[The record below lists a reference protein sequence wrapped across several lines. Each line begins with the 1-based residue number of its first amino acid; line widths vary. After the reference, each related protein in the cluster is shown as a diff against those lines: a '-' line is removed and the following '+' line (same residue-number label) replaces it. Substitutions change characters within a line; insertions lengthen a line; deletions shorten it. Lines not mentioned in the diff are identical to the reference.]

1 MTGTGIR
8 EKMRYHD
15 GPARAAARLT
25 AALLALVWPFGAQAE
40 SIAWDGFVQSHV
52 AARTGDVTCLATT
65 ECDYPAA
72 ELRGQL
78 KAEGKSESGNAAFL
92 GRFDLI
98 RDVALDE
105 TRLETREIYGDRRA
119 SITAARLGRQVITW
133 GVGDLLFINDTFP
146 KDQVALFTGQPL
158 QYFKLGADALKLNA
172 YPGAANFELVIAEF
186 RPDNTPSARRFIFA
200 DPLPAGLPQRTVE
213 PGHGTEELETSARVS
228 GYLDNWEWAG
238 YASRTHYRSPARR
251 VAGSEI
257 VGTFPRLNTLGASVA
272 GPVGKGVLSLEAG
285 YYDSVEDRSGT
296 DPAVENS
303 QYRGLVGYSQQ
314 LWEDAT
320 LGVQVY
326 GEWMRDYGA
335 YRDTLPAGFPVK
347 DRVRKVA
354 TIRFTELFA
363 HQTLTFSCFAFFGL
377 SERDRY
383 LIPSLRYAF
392 SDNLWAEIGANLFG
406 GDRNGAFGAMQDNRN
421 AYVTIRYAF

>member
-1 MTGTGIR
+1 MTGTGVR
-8 EKMRYHD
+8 KKLSDND
-15 GPARAAARLT
+15 GPTHAAARLT
-25 AALLALVWPFGAQAE
+25 AALLALAWPVGAQAE
-40 SIAWDGFVQSHV
+40 AIAWDGFVQSHV
-52 AARTGDVTCLATT
+52 AARSGNVTCPATT

-105 TRLETREIYGDRRA
+105 TRLETREIYGDWLA
-119 SITAARLGRQVITW
+119 QKTAARLGRQVITW

-158 QYFKLGADALKLNA
+158 QYLKLGSDALKLNA
-172 YPGAANFELVIAEF
+172 YPGAANFELVIADF
-186 RPDNTPSARRFIFA
+186 RSDNTPSARRFVFA
-200 DPLPAGLPQRTVE
+200 DPLPAGLPRRTVE
-213 PGHGTEELETSARVS
+213 PEHPLEVSGRIS

-238 YASRTHYRSPARR
+238 YASRTHYRSPAWR
-251 VAGSEI
+251 VTGSEI
-257 VGTFPRLNTLGASVA
+257 VGAFPRLNTLGASLA

-296 DPAVENS
+296 DPAIENS

-320 LGVQVY
+320 LGVQLY
-326 GEWMRDYGA
+326 GEGMRDYGA
-335 YRDTLPAGFPVK
+335 YRDTLPAGFSVK

-363 HQTLTFSCFAFFGL
+363 HQTLTLSFFAFFGL
-377 SERDRY
+377 SDRDRY

-392 SDNLWAEIGANLFG
+392 SDHLWAEIGANLFG

-421 AYVTIRYAF
+421 AYVTVRYAF